1 MMTLREEEAQALVSA
16 GPVSREK
23 LVSAGQTTR
32 GDAGTS
38 QGETAAD
45 LDEGRTRGSRLLW
58 AVDRF
63 TGRAPTAFGVLAA
76 GLAWVVLSAAF
87 GFPAGWET
95 VFQTLVAAVT
105 VVMVFVI
112 QHTQARHQAATQ
124 RKLDEILRALPEAD
138 NSLLA
143 LEHASDDELR
153 ATRLQHRQI
162 RRAALADDR
171 PRPGQRR

>member
-1 MMTLREEEAQALVSA
+1 M
-16 GPVSREK
+16 
-23 LVSAGQTTR
+23 SAGQTTR
-32 GDAGTS
+32 YSAGTS
-38 QGETAAD
+38 RGETGTAPG
-45 LDEGRTRGSRLLW
+45 EGRSWGSRLLW

-63 TGRAPTAFGVLAA
+63 TGLAATAFGVLAG

-87 GFPAGWET
+87 GFPAGWEK

-124 RKLDEILRALPEAD
+124 RKLDEILRTLPEAD

-162 RRAALADDR
+162 RRDALTDSSGRPAD
-171 PRPGQRR
+171 GA